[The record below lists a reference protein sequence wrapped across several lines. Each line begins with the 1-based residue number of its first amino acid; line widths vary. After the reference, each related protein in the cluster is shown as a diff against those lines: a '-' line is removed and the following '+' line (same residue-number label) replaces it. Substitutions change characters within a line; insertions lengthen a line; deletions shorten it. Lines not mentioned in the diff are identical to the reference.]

1 MRIEIAMN
9 LRQIVLITC
18 LTANLALGVSLTGCT
33 IATPPAPSANPST
46 VTPVATNN
54 ASTVNPSEPT
64 AMPLPTLP
72 ENRRP
77 RAVETPITIT
87 ITETRVPAKDAQRI
101 ALVFQWHGGI
111 AGRNDMWT
119 IYQSG
124 LVRSNKGIDQN
135 VGSEVVQKLLADI
148 EALGYFDLNEQ
159 YRANCADCF
168 EYSILAYKGDNKKA
182 VRAMD
187 DGSLPES
194 LMKVVA
200 AIREVVAPTI

>member
-46 VTPVATNN
+46 VTPVAANN
-54 ASTVNPSEPT
+54 ASTIEPT

-72 ENRRP
+72 ESRGP
-77 RAVETPITIT
+77 RAVETPLTVT
-87 ITETRVPAKDAQRI
+87 ITETRVPAQNAQRI
-101 ALVFQWHGGI
+101 ALVFQWRGGI

-119 IYQSG
+119 IYQNG

-135 VGSEVVQKLLADI
+135 VGPEVVQKLLADI
-148 EALGYFDLNEQ
+148 EVLGYFDLNEQ
-159 YRANCADCF
+159 YQANCADCF
-168 EYSILAYKGDNKKA
+168 EYSILAYTGDNRKA